1 LIADVTALAIQQVQL
16 RPELAG
22 LYHLAAS
29 GEVSWHGYASHVIG
43 FAKAN
48 GEELAVT
55 TINPIDTT
63 AYPTPARRPLN
74 SRLNTQKLRDN
85 FSLHLPDWQ
94 SGVTRMLME
103 VLNK

>member
-1 LIADVTALAIQQVQL
+1 MKIPT
-16 RPELAG
+16 RAG
-22 LYHLAAS
+22 LSQGDL
-29 GEVSWHGYASHVIG
+29 
-43 FAKAN
+43 
-48 GEELAVT
+48 LAVET
-55 TINPIDTT
+55 VEPIDTA

-74 SRLNTQKLRDN
+74 SRLDTQKLRDT